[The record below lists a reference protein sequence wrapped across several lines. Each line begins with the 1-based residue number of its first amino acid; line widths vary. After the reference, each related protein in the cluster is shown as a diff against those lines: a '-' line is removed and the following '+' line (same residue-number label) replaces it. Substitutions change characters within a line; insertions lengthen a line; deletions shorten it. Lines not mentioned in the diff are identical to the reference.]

1 MTAFAQNLRPLS
13 IAELFDRS
21 FRLYRQNFG
30 TFLGIVA
37 LTQLP
42 LFAFQLILLMTQGAT
57 TADLA
62 EFSDVLGE
70 PVSFLAILHI
80 IVSTLFTQIGAA
92 ALTRAISDNYLG
104 RQVSTLSAFQRIG
117 RSWLTLIFALMVA
130 GLVIGATAVPFILV
144 FFIPCI
150 GQVVGFAG
158 AVAVM
163 LMGIVLTSLV
173 TPVVVLEKK
182 SAGEATRRAW
192 ELAKKRMGWILG
204 YLILLGLFST
214 LTIDGPT
221 ILLQSLFNYLAGNAN
236 LMTQSIVQQ
245 TGNLLFSALFLP
257 IELTAITL
265 MYFDL
270 RIRFE
275 GFDLLV
281 LAETGDST
289 LVDASD
295 LTSKTS
301 L

>member
-42 LFAFQLILLMTQGAT
+42 LFAFQLVLLMTQGAT

-62 EFSDVLGE
+62 EFSDLLEG
-70 PVSFLAILHI
+70 PVSFLAIWHI
-80 IVSTLFTQIGAA
+80 LVSTLFTQIGAA
-92 ALTRAISDNYLG
+92 ALTQAISDNYLG
-104 RQVSTLSAFQRIG
+104 RKVSTLSAFRRIG
-117 RSWLTLIFALMVA
+117 RSWLTLIFALIVA
-130 GLVIGATAVPFILV
+130 GLVIGATAVPFILML
-144 FFIPCI
+144 FIPCI
-150 GQVVGFAG
+150 GQIVGFAG
-158 AVAVM
+158 AIAVM
-163 LMGIVLTSLV
+163 FMGIVLTSLV

-182 SAGEATRRAW
+182 SAGKATRRAW

-204 YLILLGLFST
+204 YLFLLGLFSS
-214 LTIDGPT
+214 LAIDGPT
-221 ILLQSLFNYLAGNAN
+221 FLLQSLFDSFVGSTN

-289 LVDASD
+289 MADASD
-295 LTSKTS
+295 LTSKMS